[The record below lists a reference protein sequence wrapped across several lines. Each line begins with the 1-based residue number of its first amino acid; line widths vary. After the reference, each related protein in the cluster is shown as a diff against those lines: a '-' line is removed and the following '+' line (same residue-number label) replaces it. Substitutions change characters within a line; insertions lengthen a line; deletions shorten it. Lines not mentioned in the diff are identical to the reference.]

1 METNFQSTVAK
12 LQSRM
17 KNMEDELKA
26 KSEVV
31 KLSAPTDA
39 LKLQLETAVEEKEA
53 MERDINGRISVL
65 EDRLEADVSF
75 ISNFNF
81 FTIII
86 NIY

>member
-1 METNFQSTVAK
+1 ME
-12 LQSRM
+12 
-17 KNMEDELKA
+17 
-26 KSEVV
+26 EVV
-31 KLSAPTDA
+31 KLTAPADA

-65 EDRLEADVSF
+65 EDRLEANVSF